1 MRKLTAVL
9 AAAIMVVA
17 LGSLVFA
24 AEMQKGTIKSV
35 DAKTGTVVFCPEG
48 TNTDVTLKAD
58 DSVDVKSVKV
68 GEKVEVTVDKNVLKG
83 VKYIYSGA
91 THGVAPL
98 IFLPRGR
105 VTAAPS
111 TIKIRFI
118 PINRSQISRNNCKI
132 S

>member
-83 VKYIYSGA
+83 VK
-91 THGVAPL
+91 
-98 IFLPRGR
+98 
-105 VTAAPS
+105 AAPMMKHS
-111 TIKIRFI
+111 A
-118 PINRSQISRNNCKI
+118 PVGC
-132 S
+132 